1 MTKGNISSIFPSE
14 PADTFNSFHL
24 KISKFD
30 DFANPPVPKKPLL
43 TIEEEDPILDPSQF
57 LGTTGLESQNQSS
70 KQIQI
75 PSQQCPPEGM
85 LAIAFSLVARIEV
98 LTLCFDFL
106 SRAHVRARPKKSSR
120 DRDRSSDGAQIRN
133 IHRARSSAVKIY
145 RILVEMVDTHQFFV
159 GRWNHKVTISTQV
172 QNQRLLFFN
181 GFLKLTTLNF
191 PCRCIMRQL
200 ASN

>member
-75 PSQQCPPEGM
+75 PSQQCPTEGM

-98 LTLCFDFL
+98 LTLCFDFQ
-106 SRAHVRARPKKSSR
+106 SRAHVSARTKKSSR
-120 DRDRSSDGAQIRN
+120 DRSSDRAQILN
-133 IHRARSSAVKIY
+133 LPRARSSTIKIY
-145 RILVEMVDTHQFFV
+145 RILVEMVETYRFLV
-159 GRWNHKVTISTQV
+159 GRSNHKVTISTQV

-181 GFLKLTTLNF
+181 GFLKLTTLTF

-200 ASN
+200 ALN

>member
-30 DFANPPVPKKPLL
+30 DFANPPLPKKPLL
-43 TIEEEDPILDPSQF
+43 TIEEEDPILDPRQF

-85 LAIAFSLVARIEV
+85 LAIAFSLVARIEM

-106 SRAHVRARPKKSSR
+106 SRAHVSARPKKNSR
-120 DRDRSSDGAQIRN
+120 DRGLDPAQIRN
-133 IHRARSSAVKIY
+133 LPRARSSTVKTY
-145 RILVEMVDTHQFFV
+145 RIYVEMVETCRFLV
-159 GRWNHKVTISTQV
+159 GRSNYKVTISAQV

-181 GFLKLTTLNF
+181 GFLKLTTLTF
-191 PCRCIMRQL
+191 TCRRIKRQL
-200 ASN
+200 AFN